1 MNINFGLAG
10 LYQLEKLKV
19 DADGNDLPGTRQVLL
34 PWFANLITDIGMN
47 LLGSAGSAQ
56 DNLAYCRIGVGN
68 ANPAYT
74 DTALVSQTG
83 YTNTVGLGGASGLS
97 VDGTYIYRRVSKR
110 FAAGTISGV
119 NLAEVGMSYAGT
131 GNNLFSRS
139 LLKDISGNP
148 TTITLLPDEVLDVIY
163 ELRQYLPPQ
172 DIVVDTTIDG
182 APATVTIRRATQ
194 TQQVSNW
201 AARVGFS
208 IHPNSSG
215 DEEGYTAYS
224 EYDGLEN
231 AIAAATGWNHT
242 SMAYKAQKVINAYV
256 ANSYQRTVTLT
267 FPLTVGNYATG
278 IGFVTIGTSSESAS
292 GGRAKC
298 AFGPWGLI
306 FNPKLNKTAA
316 RIATVT
322 FGVSWARHTP

>member
-47 LLGSAGSAQ
+47 LLGSANSAQ

-83 YTNTVGLGGASGLS
+83 YTNTVGSGGASGLS
-97 VDGTYIYRRVSKR
+97 VDGTYIYRRVSNR

-172 DIVVDTTIDG
+172 DIVVNTIIDG

-194 TQQVSNW
+194 TQQVNNW
-201 AARVGFS
+201 AAYVLS
-208 IHPNSSG
+208 LIH
-215 DEEGYTAYS
+215 
-224 EYDGLEN
+224 
-231 AIAAATGWNHT
+231 I
-242 SMAYKAQKVINAYV
+242 
-256 ANSYQRTVTLT
+256 
-267 FPLTVGNYATG
+267 
-278 IGFVTIGTSSESAS
+278 
-292 GGRAKC
+292 
-298 AFGPWGLI
+298 
-306 FNPKLNKTAA
+306 
-316 RIATVT
+316 
-322 FGVSWARHTP
+322 

>member
-1 MNINFGLAG
+1 MNINFGFAG
-10 LYQLEKLKV
+10 KYQLEKLKV

-68 ANPAYT
+68 TNPAYT
-74 DTALVSQTG
+74 DQALVSQTG
-83 YTNTVGLGGASGLS
+83 YTNTVGSGGASGLS
-97 VDGTYIYRRVSKR
+97 ADGTYIYRRVSKR

-172 DIVVDTTIDG
+172 DIVVETAIDG
-182 APATVTIRRATQ
+182 APATVTIRRSTQ
-194 TQQVSNW
+194 TQQVNNW
-201 AARVGFS
+201 AAYVGYS
-208 IHPNSSG
+208 IHPDG
-215 DEEGYTAYS
+215 GAGAYPTYA
-224 EYDGLEN
+224 EYDGLE
-231 AIAAATGWNHT
+231 APIAAATGWSNSGLT
-242 SMAYKAQKVINAYV
+242 YKATKVTNNYV

-267 FPLTVGNYATG
+267 FPLTVANYSTG
-278 IGFVTIGTSSESAS
+278 LGFITIGTGSLNDT
-292 GGRAKC
+292 RAYN

-306 FNPKLNKTAA
+306 FNPKLNKTVS

-322 FGVSWARHTP
+322 FGVSWARYTP